1 LVVIPSKAGI
11 QVFADVMVS
20 TRNSKDL
27 DPSRRKERLLGMT
40 NQLHHS
46 WRNEEQG
53 IKNADPDETP
63 VSLED

>member
-1 LVVIPSKAGI
+1 
-11 QVFADVMVS
+11 MVS
-20 TRNSKDL
+20 SRNSKDL
-27 DPSRRKERLLGMT
+27 DPSRRKERLFGMT